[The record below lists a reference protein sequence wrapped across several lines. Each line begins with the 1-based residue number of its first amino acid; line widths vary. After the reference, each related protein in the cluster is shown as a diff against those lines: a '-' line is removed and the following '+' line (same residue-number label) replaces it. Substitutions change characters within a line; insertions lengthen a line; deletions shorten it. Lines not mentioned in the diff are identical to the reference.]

1 MLTDQYSIQMGIVKD
16 ITDMA
21 NTEFELELKQYSEDR
36 EVALEQYRYDRQ
48 LQDTL
53 KMKKMDQTFQT
64 QQNEQQRQKQLIL
77 NQITNQ
83 QDIEKLKMQQQFA
96 I

>member
-1 MLTDQYSIQMGIVKD
+1 MGIVKD